1 MSNKIYTSI
10 PAPKVPRNTF
20 NRSRP
25 NTLSMPFQRNVPTM
39 AEEIYPGDMMRCN
52 PELFARLQPM
62 IAPVMNN
69 MKISTHFF
77 YVPLRTLNKHFS
89 EFMFN
94 NRTGDYTDVL
104 PYCYTGTLWNLVNNL
119 HSSYED
125 GLAVEVIRLLDFI
138 GLPFRYSSKTSAS
151 AFVSSWLADD
161 WNAHVAGGVLAPV
174 GGEPGVNTGS
184 RINLAPFLAYQK
196 IWSEYFRDE
205 NVEEDVFVE
214 FETKTSQDVFE
225 WTGDVSA
232 TLGSLMTTLS
242 VTLGSVASLFM
253 LRRRAWAH
261 DRFTSSLPFAQRGP
275 DVLLPIS
282 GTAPVV
288 YKDGSLSDYGPTP
301 DPGNDPGGKYVFPIA
316 TQSSPPSTEQK
327 FSVVKLSGT
336 GSTVGGYG
344 SQSIPLN
351 TPLAYDP
358 NGTLETDFT
367 AAGLTTTINDFR
379 IAERVQRW
387 FENDARGGVRPNEG
401 TLAHFG
407 IRTPDSTLDRA
418 EFIGGSMQP
427 IVVSEVTQTSESTQ
441 SSPQGTLAGKGTSYN
456 SNRGFRMFFTEHGF
470 VFGICSALVRANYWQ
485 GIPKMFSRMQRD
497 EYYWPE
503 FANLGEEPVY
513 TKEIFADA
521 TVVDEDDVFGY
532 VPRYSDLKSAV
543 GEVHGDMRTSLS
555 FWTQT
560 REFSNKPVLNR
571 EFLFGD
577 PSLAPFAVQSLYSDP
592 MIVTI
597 QFHLKASRLMPF
609 YGVPTL

>member
-1 MSNKIYTSI
+1 MSNKIYTTI

-25 NTLSMPFQRNVPTM
+25 NTLTMPFQRNVVSM
-39 AEEIYPGDMMRCN
+39 VEEIYPGDLMRCN

-94 NRTGDYTDVL
+94 NRTGDYSEVL
-104 PYCYTGTLWNLVNNL
+104 PYVYTGTIYYLVSAL
-119 HSSYED
+119 HD
-125 GLAVEVIRLLDFI
+125 GSNDYLAAEVIRLADYI
-138 GLPFRYSSKTSAS
+138 GLPFKYSSKTSAS
-151 AFVSSWLADD
+151 SFVSSWLSDD
-161 WNAHVAGGVLAPV
+161 WNNRVAGYDPDAA
-174 GGEPGVNTGS
+174 EPSELVVDSGI
-184 RINLAPFLAYQK
+184 RINLAPFIAYQK

-205 NVEEDVFVE
+205 NVEEDPFVD
-214 FETKTSQDVFE
+214 FETYCSQDVFD
-225 WTGDVSA
+225 WTGDVSDILG
-232 TLGSLMTTLS
+232 TLIDAGKS
-242 VTLGSVASLFM
+242 VYVALLFQ

-282 GTAPVV
+282 GSADVL
-288 YKDGSLSDYGPTP
+288 YKEGSLADNYAHSLGGVLVHAMAGSPAEESDRGTMRIS
-301 DPGNDPGGKYVFPIA
+301 GNNLTIGASFTSA
-316 TQSSPPSTEQK
+316 AAA
-327 FSVVKLSGT
+327 F
-336 GSTVGGYG
+336 
-344 SQSIPLN
+344 
-351 TPLAYDP
+351 DP
-358 NGTLETDFT
+358 NGTLEVDFSD
-367 AAGLTTTINDFR
+367 ANLTTTINDFR

-427 IVVSEVTQTSESTQ
+427 IVVSEVAQTSQSTDT
-441 SSPQGTLAGKGTSYN
+441 SPQGTLAGKGTSYN

-485 GIPKMFSRMQRD
+485 GIPKVFSRMQRD

-503 FANLGEEPVY
+503 FANLGEEPVF
-513 TKEIFADA
+513 TKELYADA
-521 TVVDEDDVFGY
+521 VTVSEDDVFGY

-543 GEVHGDMRTSLS
+543 GEVHGDMRSSLS

-571 EFLFGD
+571 EFLFAD
-577 PSLAPFAVQSLYSDP
+577 PSLSPFAVQSLYSDP
-592 MIVTI
+592 IIVTI
-597 QFHLKASRLMPF
+597 QMHLKASRLMPF

>member
-1 MSNKIYTSI
+1 MSNKIYTTI

-25 NTLSMPFQRNVPTM
+25 NSLSMPFQRNVVTM
-39 AEEIYPGDMMRCN
+39 SEEIYPGDLMRCN

-104 PYCYTGTLWNLVNNL
+104 PYCYTGTLWVLVNQL
-119 HSSYED
+119 YTVGQYSV
-125 GLAVEVIRLLDFI
+125 AAEVIRLLDYI
-138 GLPFRYSSKTSAS
+138 GLPFVYSSSTTAQL
-151 AFVSSWLADD
+151 FVGSWLAND
-161 WNAHVAGGVLAPV
+161 WNAKVAGGGLTS
-174 GGEPGVNTGS
+174 GNEPTYNSGHRV
-184 RINLAPFLAYQK
+184 NLAPFFAYQK

-205 NVEEDVFVE
+205 NVEEDPFVD
-214 FETKTSQDVFE
+214 FEDAVSEDVFE
-225 WTGDVSA
+225 WIGDKSSTLNSLITG
-232 TLGSLMTTLS
+232 GYPTT
-242 VTLGSVASLFM
+242 VAWLFV

-261 DRFTSSLPFAQRGP
+261 DRFTSALPFAQRGP
-275 DVLLPIS
+275 DVLLPIA
-282 GTAPVV
+282 GTAPVSYV
-288 YKDGSLSDYGPTP
+288 DDAMAGDISATGYPQPKFHFPVTSQGSTEAVDGSG
-301 DPGNDPGGKYVFPIA
+301 
-316 TQSSPPSTEQK
+316 SS
-327 FSVVKLSGT
+327 VKLSSSGT
-336 GSTVGGYG
+336 NAYTGPAGAGNV
-344 SQSIPLN
+344 PKD
-351 TPLAYDP
+351 TPMAYDP
-358 NGTLETDFT
+358 DGTLTVDF
-367 AAGLTTTINDFR
+367 ADAGLTTTINDFR

-418 EFIGGSMQP
+418 EFIGGCMQP
-427 IVVSEVTQTSESTQ
+427 IVVSEVAQTSESSV
-441 SSPQGTLAGKGTSYN
+441 SSPQGTLAGKGTSYR

-513 TKEIFADA
+513 TKELYADA
-521 TVVDEDDVFGY
+521 THVDEDEVFGY

-543 GEVHGDMRTSLS
+543 GEVHGDMRSSLN

-560 REFSNKPVLNR
+560 REFSNKPELNR

-577 PSLAPFAVQSLYSDP
+577 PSLSPFAVQSLYSDP
-592 MIVTI
+592 IILTI

>member
-1 MSNKIYTSI
+1 MSNKIYTTI

-25 NTLSMPFQRNVPTM
+25 NSLSMPFQRTVPTM
-39 AEEIYPGDMMRCN
+39 AEEIYPGDLMRCN

-94 NRTGDYTDVL
+94 NRTGDYTGVL
-104 PYCYTGTLWNLVNNL
+104 PYCYTGTLWVLVQNL
-119 HSSYED
+119 HSDSQD
-125 GLAVEVIRLLDFI
+125 ALAAEVIRLLDFI

-151 AFVSSWLADD
+151 AFVSSWLTDD

-174 GGEPGVNTGS
+174 SGEPDVNTGS
-184 RINLAPFLAYQK
+184 RVNLAPFLAYQK

-214 FETKTSQDVFE
+214 FEENTSQDVFE
-225 WTGDVSA
+225 WIGDVSE
-232 TLGSLMTTLS
+232 TLASLISTSSTTLAA
-242 VTLGSVASLFM
+242 VASLFM

-282 GTAPVV
+282 GQADVT
-288 YKDGSLSDYGPTP
+288 YKDGWMLGDVS
-301 DPGNDPGGKYVFPIA
+301 
-316 TQSSPPSTEQK
+316 
-327 FSVVKLSGT
+327 
-336 GSTVGGYG
+336 
-344 SQSIPLN
+344 PLN
-351 TPLAYDP
+351 VAKIVTAAGNPQTETKRDLRLTGYTDTNPAGNLLKVPATSGSITANARGVYDP
-358 NGTLETDFT
+358 NGSLEIDFDK
-367 AAGLTTTINDFR
+367 AALTTTINDFR

-427 IVVSEVTQTSESTQ
+427 IVVSEVAQTSEST
-441 SSPQGTLAGKGTSYN
+441 SDSPQGTLAGKGTSYK
-456 SNRGFRMFFTEHGF
+456 SSKGFRMFFTEHGF
-470 VFGICSALVRANYWQ
+470 VFGICSALVRANYCQ

-521 TVVDEDDVFGY
+521 TKVNEDDVFGY

-543 GEVHGDMRTSLS
+543 GEVHGDMRTSLN

-560 REFSNKPVLNR
+560 REFSNKPALNR

-577 PSLAPFAVQSLYSDP
+577 PSLSPFAVQSLYSDP
-592 MIVTI
+592 IILTI

>member
-1 MSNKIYTSI
+1 MSNKIYTTI
-10 PAPKVPRNTF
+10 PAPKLPRNTF
-20 NRSRP
+20 NRSHP
-25 NTLSMPFQRNVPTM
+25 NSLTMPFQRAVPTLL
-39 AEEIYPGDMMRCN
+39 EEIYPGDLMRCN

-77 YVPLRTLNKHFS
+77 YVPLRTLNRHFS

-94 NRTGDYTDVL
+94 NREGNYSEVL
-104 PYCYTGTLWNLVNNL
+104 PYVHTGTLYHLVSEL
-119 HSSYED
+119 YDMESYV
-125 GLAVEVIRLLDFI
+125 LAAEMIRLLDFI
-138 GLPFRYSSKTSAS
+138 GLPFRYSSKTSAL
-151 AFVSSWLADD
+151 AFVGDWLDD
-161 WNAHVAGGVLAPV
+161 QWNVKVAGGSSGPPYYDD
-174 GGEPGVNTGS
+174 GN
-184 RINLAPFLAYQK
+184 RINLAPFFCYQK

-205 NVEEDVFVE
+205 NVEDDPFDFFKEHTGEDVF
-214 FETKTSQDVFE
+214 D

-232 TLGSLMTTLS
+232 KLNTLMTGGYTLY
-242 VTLGSVASLFM
+242 LAELFV

-275 DVLLPIS
+275 DVLLPIA
-282 GTAPVV
+282 GTADVV
-288 YKDGSLSDYGPTP
+288 YKQNWLTQPEVGRTHTGVGHFISGQPSVDTGLAMGVIGSNRSYPTIGDAGETP
-301 DPGNDPGGKYVFPIA
+301 N
-316 TQSSPPSTEQK
+316 SNK
-327 FSVVKLSGT
+327 F
-336 GSTVGGYG
+336 
-344 SQSIPLN
+344 
-351 TPLAYDP
+351 AYDP
-358 NGTLETDFT
+358 NGSLEVDFSES
-367 AAGLTTTINDFR
+367 ALTTTINDFR

-427 IVVSEVTQTSESTQ
+427 IVVSEVAQTSESTEN
-441 SSPQGTLAGKGTSYN
+441 SPQGTLAGKGTSYK
-456 SNRGFRMFFTEHGF
+456 SNRGFRMFFTEHGI

-485 GIPKMFSRMQRD
+485 GIPKIFSRMQRD

-521 TVVDEDDVFGY
+521 TQVTEDDVFGY

-543 GEVHGDMRTSLS
+543 GEVHGDMRSSLS

-560 REFSNKPVLNR
+560 REFSNKPQLNR
-571 EFLFGD
+571 EFLFAD

-592 MIVTI
+592 IIVTI
-597 QFHLKASRLMPF
+597 QFNLKASRLMPF

>member
-1 MSNKIYTSI
+1 MSNKIYTTI
-10 PAPKVPRNTF
+10 PAPKLPRNTF

-25 NTLSMPFQRNVPTM
+25 NSLSMPFQRNVPTL

-77 YVPLRTLNKHFS
+77 FVPLRTLNKHFA

-104 PYCYTGTLWNLVNNL
+104 PYCYTGTLWVLVDALSNVGQ
-119 HSSYED
+119 YA
-125 GLAVEVIRLLDFI
+125 LAAEVIRLLDFI
-138 GLPFRYSSKTSAS
+138 GLPFKYSSKTSAS
-151 AFVSSWLADD
+151 SFVSSWLADD
-161 WNAHVAGGVLAPV
+161 WNAAVAGGALAPA
-174 GGEPGVNTGS
+174 GSEPTYNSGS

-205 NVEEDVFVE
+205 NVEEDPFVS
-214 FETKTSQDVFE
+214 FEDNTSQDVFE
-225 WTGDVSA
+225 WVGDVSS
-232 TLGSLMTTLS
+232 TLNSLITGGYPTA
-242 VTLGSVASLFM
+242 VARLFE

-261 DRFTSSLPFAQRGP
+261 DRFTSALPFAQRGP
-275 DVLLPIS
+275 DVLLPVS

-288 YKDGSLSDYGPTP
+288 YKEGFLLGDGLP
-301 DPGNDPGGKYVFPIA
+301 
-316 TQSSPPSTEQK
+316 SPK
-327 FSVVKLSGT
+327 VVTVQTGT
-336 GSTVGGYG
+336 GGSSVEDKTNMALGSTSQNPDRRALVRIGGSG
-344 SQSIPLN
+344 GLGNPA
-351 TPLAYDP
+351 AYDP
-358 NGTLETDFT
+358 NGSLEVDFD

-387 FENDARGGVRPNEG
+387 YENDARGGVRPNEG

-427 IVVSEVTQTSESTQ
+427 IVVSEVEQTSSTDAV
-441 SSPQGTLAGKGTSYN
+441 SPQGNLAGKGTSYK
-456 SNRGFRMFFTEHGF
+456 SHRGFRMFFTEHGF
-470 VFGICSALVRANYWQ
+470 VFGLCSALVRANYWQ

-513 TKEIFADA
+513 TKEIYADA

-543 GEVHGDMRTSLS
+543 GEVHGDMRSSLA

-560 REFSNKPVLNR
+560 REFSNKPVLNK

-577 PSLAPFAVQSLYSDP
+577 PSLSPFAVQSLYTDP
-592 MIVTI
+592 IILTI

>member
-1 MSNKIYTSI
+1 MSNKIYTTI
-10 PAPKVPRNTF
+10 PAPKLPRNTF

-25 NTLSMPFQRNVPTM
+25 NSLTMPFQRNVVTLL
-39 AEEIYPGDMMRCN
+39 EEIYPGDIMRCN

-94 NRTGDYTDVL
+94 NRTGDYSDVL
-104 PYCYTGTLWNLVNNL
+104 PYCHTGTLWKLVYTL
-119 HSSYED
+119 EGIGQY
-125 GLAVEVIRLLDFI
+125 AIAAEVIRLLDFI
-138 GLPFRYSSKTSAS
+138 GLPFRYSSKTTAA
-151 AFVSSWLADD
+151 AFVQAWLADE
-161 WNAHVAGGVLAPV
+161 WNANVAGGSLEVGADAPTYQ
-174 GGEPGVNTGS
+174 TGS
-184 RINLAPFLAYQK
+184 RVNLAPFFAYQK

-205 NVEEDVFVE
+205 NVEEDPFVD
-214 FETKTSQDVFE
+214 FESTTSEDVFD
-225 WTGDVSA
+225 WTGDKSS
-232 TLGSLMTTLS
+232 TLNSIFTGGYPLN
-242 VTLGSVASLFM
+242 VAWLFM

-282 GTAPVV
+282 GTAPFSITSGLLQDAPGSGTFTGGSGAYVV
-288 YKDGSLSDYGPTP
+288 ASKTAGTGPQAADLAGDPPTP
-301 DPGNDPGGKYVFPIA
+301 LSVFVSSGNTRK
-316 TQSSPPSTEQK
+316 
-327 FSVVKLSGT
+327 
-336 GSTVGGYG
+336 
-344 SQSIPLN
+344 IPFNLG
-351 TPLAYDP
+351 
-358 NGTLETDFT
+358 GTLDFDD
-367 AAGLTTTINDFR
+367 AALATTINDFR

-427 IVVSEVTQTSESTQ
+427 IVVSEVAQTSETTVT
-441 SSPQGTLAGKGTSYN
+441 SPQGTLAGKGTSYK
-456 SNRGFRMFFTEHGF
+456 SNNGFRMFFTEHGM

-485 GIPKMFSRMQRD
+485 GIPKIFSRMQRD

-513 TKEIFADA
+513 TKEIYADA
-521 TVVDEDDVFGY
+521 TAVDEDDVFGY

-543 GEVHGDMRTSLS
+543 GECHGDMRTSMN

-560 REFSNKPVLNR
+560 REFANKPELNK

-577 PSLAPFAVQSLYSDP
+577 PSLSPFAVQSLYSDP
-592 MIVTI
+592 IILTI

>member
-1 MSNKIYTSI
+1 MSNKIYTTI

-25 NTLSMPFQRNVPTM
+25 NSLSMPFQRTVPTM
-39 AEEIYPGDMMRCN
+39 AEEIYPGDLMRCN

-94 NRTGDYTDVL
+94 NRTGDYTGVL
-104 PYCYTGTLWNLVNNL
+104 PYCYTGTLWVLVQNL
-119 HSSYED
+119 HSDSQD
-125 GLAVEVIRLLDFI
+125 ALAAEVIRLLDFI
-138 GLPFRYSSKTSAS
+138 GLPFRYSSKTSAT
-151 AFVSSWLADD
+151 AFVTSWLADD

-174 GGEPGVNTGS
+174 SGEPDVNTGS
-184 RINLAPFLAYQK
+184 RVNLAPFLAYQK

-214 FETKTSQDVFE
+214 FEESTSQDVFE
-225 WTGDVSA
+225 WTGDVSN
-232 TLGSLMTTLS
+232 TLASLISNTSTTLAA
-242 VTLGSVASLFM
+242 VASLFM

-282 GTAPVV
+282 GTAPV
-288 YKDGSLSDYGPTP
+288 
-301 DPGNDPGGKYVFPIA
+301 KYVDGFLDSGDVGSPA
-316 TQSSPPSTEQK
+316 TTKIVSFGGNPGVETK
-327 FSVVKLSGT
+327 FDVKTGPSGT
-336 GSTVGGYG
+336 SYRPFAISTVDDSTQGTGRRA
-344 SQSIPLN
+344 
-351 TPLAYDP
+351 AYDP
-358 NGTLETDFT
+358 NGSLIADFDT
-367 AAGLTTTINDFR
+367 AGLTTTINDFR

-427 IVVSEVTQTSESTQ
+427 IVVSEVAQTSEST
-441 SSPQGTLAGKGTSYN
+441 SDSPQGTLAGKGTSYK
-456 SNRGFRMFFTEHGF
+456 SSKGFRMFFTEHGF

-521 TVVDEDDVFGY
+521 TTVNEDDVFGY

-543 GEVHGDMRTSLS
+543 GEVHGDMRTSLN

-560 REFSNKPVLNR
+560 REFSNKPALNR

-577 PSLAPFAVQSLYSDP
+577 PSLSPFAVQSLYSDP
-592 MIVTI
+592 IILTI

>member
-1 MSNKIYTSI
+1 MSNKIYTTI
-10 PAPKVPRNTF
+10 PAPKVPRNLF

-25 NTLSMPFQRNVPTM
+25 NSLTMSFQRCVVSMT
-39 AEEIYPGDMMRCN
+39 EEIYPGDLMRCN
-52 PELFARLQPM
+52 PEVFARLQPM

-77 YVPLRTLNKHFS
+77 FVPLRTLNKHFS

-104 PYCYTGTLWNLVNNL
+104 PYVHTGTLFVLVAEL
-119 HSSYED
+119 HSVGQD
-125 GLAVEVIRLLDFI
+125 AVAAEVIRLLDYI
-138 GLPFRYSSKTSAS
+138 GLPFVYSSKNSA
-151 AFVSSWLADD
+151 ADFVDSWLGDE
-161 WNAHVAGGVLAPV
+161 WNNNVAGGSSDNAVTPTASS
-174 GGEPGVNTGS
+174 GS
-184 RINLAPFLAYQK
+184 RVNLAPFFCYQK

-205 NVEEDVFVE
+205 NVEEDPFID
-214 FETKTSQDVFE
+214 FEESTNEDVFD
-225 WTGDVSA
+225 WTGDQST
-232 TLGSLMTTLS
+232 TLGNLITGGYATA
-242 VTLGSVASLFM
+242 VAWLFM

-275 DVLLPIS
+275 DVLLPIA
-282 GTAPVV
+282 GTADVT
-288 YKDGSLSDYGPTP
+288 YKDGALASNYGQSL
-301 DPGNDPGGKYVFPIA
+301 PG
-316 TQSSPPSTEQK
+316 T
-327 FSVVKLSGT
+327 VVHAMT
-336 GSTVGGYG
+336 GVPAQDTDLGALRVGGG
-344 SQSIPLN
+344 SSNYLI
-351 TPLAYDP
+351 TSSAGASTAVAFDP
-358 NGTLETDFT
+358 NGTLEVDFSQ
-367 AAGLTTTINDFR
+367 AGLTTTINDFR

-427 IVVSEVTQTSESTQ
+427 IVVSEVAQTSESTQ
-441 SSPQGTLAGKGTSYN
+441 TSPQGTLAGKGTSYN
-456 SNRGFRMFFTEHGF
+456 SNKGFRMFFTEHGF
-470 VFGICSALVRANYWQ
+470 VFGLCSALVRANYWQ

-513 TKEIFADA
+513 TKEIYADA
-521 TVVDEDDVFGY
+521 LTVSEDDVFGY

-543 GEVHGDMRTSLS
+543 GEVHGDMRSSLS

-592 MIVTI
+592 IILTI

>member
-1 MSNKIYTSI
+1 MSNKIYTTI
-10 PAPKVPRNTF
+10 PAPKLPRNVF
-20 NRSRP
+20 NRSHP
-25 NTLSMPFQRNVPTM
+25 NSLSMPFQRTVPTLV
-39 AEEIYPGDMMRCN
+39 EEIYPGDLFRCN

-69 MKISTHFF
+69 MKISMHFF

-104 PYCYTGTLWNLVNNL
+104 PYCYTGTIYTLVAAL
-119 HSSYED
+119 SSISQY
-125 GLAVEVIRLLDFI
+125 AIAAEVIRLADFI
-138 GLPFRYSSKTSAS
+138 GLPFVYSSKTTAQL
-151 AFVSSWLADD
+151 FVSSWLADE
-161 WNAHVAGGVLAPV
+161 WNMAVSGGSQSSSPAY
-174 GGEPGVNTGS
+174 NTGH
-184 RINLAPFLAYQK
+184 RINLAPFLCYQK

-205 NVEEDVFVE
+205 NVEEDPFVD
-214 FETKTSQDVFE
+214 FETATSEDVFE
-225 WTGDVSA
+225 WTGDVSGN
-232 TLGSLMTTLS
+232 LNSLITGGFPLP
-242 VTLGSVASLFM
+242 VAWLFM

-261 DRFTSSLPFAQRGP
+261 DRFTSALPFAQRGP

-282 GTAPVV
+282 GSAPVV
-288 YKDGSLSDYGPTP
+288 YKDGFLEQVGPSQAVGKVHLAVP
-301 DPGNDPGGKYVFPIA
+301 DQGGSGVVDTAFNL
-316 TQSSPPSTEQK
+316 
-327 FSVVKLSGT
+327 VKLSS
-336 GSTVGGYG
+336 GSYLAASDAG
-344 SQSIPLN
+344 SSSSPL
-351 TPLAYDP
+351 PGAYDP
-358 NGTLETDFT
+358 NGSLFADMDMSTLS
-367 AAGLTTTINDFR
+367 TTINDFR
-379 IAERVQRW
+379 VAERVQRW

-427 IVVSEVTQTSESTQ
+427 IVVSEVAQTSESTQ
-441 SSPQGTLAGKGTSYN
+441 SSPQGTLAGKGTSYK
-456 SNRGFRMFFTEHGF
+456 SNRGFRMFFTEHGI

-485 GIPKMFSRMQRD
+485 GIPKIFSRMQRD

-513 TKEIFADA
+513 TKELYADA
-521 TVVDEDDVFGY
+521 TLVSEDDVFGY

-543 GEVHGDMRTSLS
+543 GEVHGDMRSSLS

-560 REFSNKPVLNR
+560 REFDNKPQLNR

-577 PSLAPFAVQSLYSDP
+577 PSLAPFAVQSLYTDP
-592 MIVTI
+592 IILTI
-597 QFHLKASRLMPF
+597 QFNVRASRLMPF

>member
-25 NTLSMPFQRNVPTM
+25 NSLSMPFQRNVPIM

-104 PYCYTGTLWNLVNNL
+104 PYCHTGTLWVLIDQLYTVG
-119 HSSYED
+119 YY
-125 GLAVEVIRLLDFI
+125 AVAAEVIRLLDFI
-138 GLPFRYSSKTSAS
+138 GLPFVYSSSTTAQL
-151 AFVSSWLADD
+151 FVGSWLANG
-161 WNAHVAGGVLAPV
+161 WNAKVAGGDLSGV
-174 GGEPGVNTGS
+174 GPSYDSGY
-184 RINLAPFLAYQK
+184 RINLAPFFAYQK

-205 NVEEDVFVE
+205 NVEEDPFVD
-214 FETKTSQDVFE
+214 FEDATSQDVFE
-225 WTGDVSA
+225 WTGDKSS
-232 TLGSLMTTLS
+232 TLNSLITGGY
-242 VTLGSVASLFM
+242 VTAVAWLFT

-288 YKDGSLSDYGPTP
+288 YKDDYMLGTGS
-301 DPGNDPGGKYVFPIA
+301 PGVK
-316 TQSSPPSTEQK
+316 
-327 FSVVKLSGT
+327 VVAAQSGT
-336 GSTVGGYG
+336 GGTVVEDSTSMRIGVVNTDPTRRLLYKNGGNG
-344 SQSIPLN
+344 SGASNVAI
-351 TPLAYDP
+351 DP
-358 NGTLETDFT
+358 NGSLEVDFE

-379 IAERVQRW
+379 VAERVQRW

-427 IVVSEVTQTSESTQ
+427 IVVSEVTQTSSTDAT
-441 SSPQGTLAGKGTSYN
+441 SPQGNLAGKGTSYR
-456 SNRGFRMFFTEHGF
+456 SNPGFRMFFTEHGF

-485 GIPKMFSRMQRD
+485 GIPKIFSRMQRD

-513 TKEIFADA
+513 TKEIFADG
-521 TVVDEDDVFGY
+521 TVVAEDDVFGY

-543 GEVHGDMRTSLS
+543 GEVHGDMRSSLS

-560 REFSNKPVLNR
+560 REFSNKPELNR

-592 MIVTI
+592 IILTI